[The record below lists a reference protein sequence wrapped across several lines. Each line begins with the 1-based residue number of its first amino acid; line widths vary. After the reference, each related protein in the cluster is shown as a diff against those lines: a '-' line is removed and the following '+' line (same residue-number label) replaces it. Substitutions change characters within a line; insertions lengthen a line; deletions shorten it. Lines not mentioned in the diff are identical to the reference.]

1 MKEETYRRPTAGDH
15 PPNLS
20 PDYKSTAGRAP
31 TRPAIALPHS
41 LSEITGPLLASERL
55 DAHENDL
62 TKQRM
67 AEPLGER
74 IIVQGRVLD
83 EDGKPVPNALVE
95 IWQCNAA
102 GRYHHPGDQ
111 HDAPLDPNFYG
122 GGRARADAEGQYQ
135 LHHHQARRLSLE
147 EPSQRLAAG
156 AHPLLAVRPGL
167 RHAADHA
174 DVLPRR
180 SAARL
185 RPDLQL
191 GARPARARAPAWR
204 RSRWT

>member
-1 MKEETYRRPTAGDH
+1 MKEETYRRPGAGQH

-20 PDYKSTAGRAP
+20 PAYKSTTGRSPA
-31 TRPAIALPHS
+31 RPAIVLPQS
-41 LSEITGPLLASERL
+41 LSEITGPLLQAERL
-55 DAHENDL
+55 DANENDL
-62 TKQRM
+62 TRQRM

-122 GGRARADAEGQYQ
+122 GGRARADADGQ
-135 LHHHQARRLSLE
+135 LPLRHHQARRLSVE
-147 EPSQRLAAG
+147 QPPQCLAAG
-156 AHPLLAVRPGL
+156 AYPFLAVRARL
-167 RHAADHA
+167 RHAPDHP

-180 SAARL
+180 SAAGL
-185 RPDLQL
+185 RPDLQF
-191 GARPARARAPAWR
+191 GARGARASACRPPSTWI
-204 RSRWT
+204 

>member
-1 MKEETYRRPTAGDH
+1 MKEETYRRSGAGQH

-20 PDYKSTAGRAP
+20 PAYKSTTGRSPA
-31 TRPAIALPHS
+31 RPAVVLPQT
-41 LSEITGPLLASERL
+41 LSEITGPLLQAERL
-55 DAHENDL
+55 DALESDL
-62 TKQRM
+62 TRQRM

-122 GGRARADAEGQYQ
+122 GGRARADAEGNYRFVTVGRIASYIPPTECYANGPKQW
-135 LHHHQARRLSLE
+135 
-147 EPSQRLAAG
+147 
-156 AHPLLAVRPGL
+156 LL
-167 RHAADHA
+167 
-174 DVLPRR
+174 
-180 SAARL
+180 
-185 RPDLQL
+185 
-191 GARPARARAPAWR
+191 
-204 RSRWT
+204 